1 MYRDENLMIV
11 YAAVSWQLSFSQV
24 VRSIGTKTATVSLV
38 YGHAPQ
44 HDAASGHMV
53 EAGTCER
60 DEHWDTAMGHYNYI
74 LYKGASH
81 LMHPSP
87 AGIRATKPP
96 GC

>member
-1 MYRDENLMIV
+1 MIA
-11 YAAVSWQLSFSQV
+11 YAAMSWQLSLSQV

-38 YGHAPQ
+38 CGHAPQ
-44 HDAASGHMV
+44 HDATPGHMV

-60 DEHWDTAMGHYNYI
+60 DEHLDPAMGHYNYI

-81 LMHPSP
+81 LVYPSP
-87 AGIRATKPP
+87 AGIRATKPQ

>member
-1 MYRDENLMIV
+1 MIA
-11 YAAVSWQLSFSQV
+11 YAAMSWQLSFSQV

-44 HDAASGHMV
+44 HDATPGHMV

-60 DEHWDTAMGHYNYI
+60 DEHLDTAMGHFF
-74 LYKGASH
+74 YKGASH
-81 LMHPSP
+81 LVYPSP

>member
-1 MYRDENLMIV
+1 M
-11 YAAVSWQLSFSQV
+11 SWHLSFSRV
-24 VRSIGTKTATVSLV
+24 VCSIETKTATISLA

-44 HDAASGHMV
+44 HDAAPGHMV

-60 DEHWDTAMGHYNYI
+60 DEHLDTAMGHYNYI
-74 LYKGASH
+74 LYKGASP

-87 AGIRATKPP
+87 TGIRTTEPP